1 MEWSRAIQ
9 YLVIINM
16 AGFLLAA
23 ADAWMRGK
31 TGRQMGAVL
40 MGISLPGGALG
51 VLAGLILLNR
61 RLDKSNMMSRVFV
74 ACMAVLQGALLVFLK
89 NGSRGDFFPPT
100 SCSPPAWCWSTWSPS
115 PPSGSTSGRR

>member
-89 NGSRGDFFPPT
+89 NGSGGDFFPPT
-100 SCSPPAWCWSTWSPS
+100 GCSPPAWCWSTWSPS

>member
-40 MGISLPGGALG
+40 MGISLPG
-51 VLAGLILLNR
+51 
-61 RLDKSNMMSRVFV
+61 
-74 ACMAVLQGALLVFLK
+74 
-89 NGSRGDFFPPT
+89 
-100 SCSPPAWCWSTWSPS
+100 
-115 PPSGSTSGRR
+115 